1 MPSKR
6 NSEMSDDLMTGKV
19 VVVTGGAAGIGR
31 ATAVAFARRGASV
44 VIGDIDGARA
54 EEIAASISASGG
66 EASSVRVDVT
76 KSAEVQN
83 MIASTIGRYG
93 GLDYAFNNAG
103 FVGSNAGIIETSEED
118 WHRVMATNLTGVWLC
133 MKYEIPEMLKR
144 GGGAIVNN
152 GSAVGLVGAAGTVSN
167 VASKHGVSGLTKSAA
182 LQFATQGI
190 RVNAVA
196 PGLVHTPPDR
206 SDNGGPARRSS
217 GDVVG
222 GPARPLVRAGGDR
235 RRCRLSLLGWR
246 LACDR
251 PRHANRWW
259 LDGALAWLEAKLLCV
274 KRLPTDMPGQ
284 ADDVCC
290 WGLKRTCRASP
301 DTSIFDPIAVLRH

>member
-1 MPSKR
+1 MCWSKPAQHQHHR
-6 NSEMSDDLMTGKV
+6 KGISEMSDDLMTGKV

-31 ATAVAFARRGASV
+31 ATAVAFARRGANV
-44 VIGDIDGARA
+44 VIGDIDGAGA
-54 EEIAASISASGG
+54 EEIAASIRASGG

-83 MIASTIGRYG
+83 MIASTISRYG

-103 FVGSNAGIIETSEED
+103 LFGSTAGIIETSEED

-196 PGLVHTPPDR
+196 PGLVHTPLTDR
-206 SDNGGPARRSS
+206 VTAAQPGAVAAMLSAVPLGRWCEPEEIA
-217 GDVVG
+217 DVVVF
-222 GPARPLVRAGGDR
+222 L
-235 RRCRLSLLGWR
+235 CS
-246 LACDR
+246 
-251 PRHANRWW
+251 
-259 LDGALAWLEAKLLCV
+259 DGASHV
-274 KRLPTDMPGQ
+274 TGHVMPIDGGWT
-284 ADDVCC
+284 A
-290 WGLKRTCRASP
+290 R
-301 DTSIFDPIAVLRH
+301 

>member
-1 MPSKR
+1 MLPDALVEVSAASAPSKG
-6 NSEMSDDLMTGKV
+6 NSEMPDLMAGKV

-31 ATAVAFARRGASV
+31 ATAVAFSRQGASV
-44 VIGDIDGARA
+44 AIGDIDGAGA
-54 EEIAASISASGG
+54 EEIAASIRDNGG
-66 EASSVRVDVT
+66 EANSVRVDVT
-76 KSAEVQN
+76 KSAEVQH
-83 MIASTIGRYG
+83 MIASTVEWYG

-103 FVGSNAGIIETSEED
+103 FVGSNAGIVETTEED

-196 PGLVHTPPDR
+196 PGLVHTPLTDR
-206 SDNGGPARRSS
+206 ITAARPEAAAAMLSVVPLGRWCEPEEIA
-217 GDVVG
+217 DVVVF
-222 GPARPLVRAGGDR
+222 L
-235 RRCRLSLLGWR
+235 CS
-246 LACDR
+246 
-251 PRHANRWW
+251 
-259 LDGALAWLEAKLLCV
+259 DGASHV
-274 KRLPTDMPGQ
+274 TGHVMPVDGGWT
-284 ADDVCC
+284 A
-290 WGLKRTCRASP
+290 R
-301 DTSIFDPIAVLRH
+301 